1 MAIKFELNPDEGIVT
16 FHYDAPATMDDYQ
29 ADFSNAL
36 KEIEA
41 AGISR
46 WLLVLEFDEPAS
58 DQRARAFNESVA
70 QEINRYITKI
80 AVVCPLQWHAR
91 LSDVLEPI
99 SNQGKPVGLFQTID
113 EAQNWL
119 KEAN

>member
-1 MAIKFELNPDEGIVT
+1 MAINYEIDPEEGIVT
-16 FHYDAPATMDDYQ
+16 FHYDAPPAIEDYQ
-29 ADFSNAL
+29 LGFSKAL
-36 KEIEA
+36 QEIGD

-46 WLLVLEFDEPAS
+46 WLLILDYDEPTS
-58 DQRARAFNESVA
+58 DQRAQAFNEIVA

-113 EAQNWL
+113 EARNWL